1 MYIVLPV
8 REEECRKRMKQLK
21 RELARVKKEKE
32 KEVAVSSFDLYMYVY
47 ILHGYVGIGSRWLKL
62 Y

>member
-1 MYIVLPV
+1 MCNIALTV

-32 KEVAVSSFDLYMYVY
+32 KEVAVSSFDLHIYVHMYVC
-47 ILHGYVGIGSRWLKL
+47 IRTT
-62 Y
+62 